1 MQESFVSRC
10 DLFECYAVICLQ
22 HIQTDIH
29 SKRGKHLFK
38 PIGKIHKMLR
48 NWGYYCRRWWLYLG
62 KIWAFLFYYLF
73 FIFYPPPSSPLSLS
87 VFCRILIGYHLFTC
101 KKLNLSNWIKYTNL
115 SRTYDV
121 FTCLPNARCLPSA
134 NTQYTNAFLL
144 LFSLAWGSH
153 SPWANDFKICLWVSA
168 LYIAMFVCLVYSKS
182 LCNQT
187 ISNYVFYLFAG
198 CALCMQWILIGFRG
212 IPQYFDLPWMN
223 IRSRLQQLIH
233 YAAATLLLL
242 YTFCFE

>member
-1 MQESFVSRC
+1 MVTLFGEDLSFS
-10 DLFECYAVICLQ
+10 LLL
-22 HIQTDIH
+22 
-29 SKRGKHLFK
+29 SL
-38 PIGKIHKMLR
+38 
-48 NWGYYCRRWWLYLG
+48 LY
-62 KIWAFLFYYLF
+62 FL
-73 FIFYPPPSSPLSLS
+73 PPPSSPLSLS

-187 ISNYVFYLFAG
+187 ISNYVFLFIRWLCFVYVVNFDRFSRNSTIFWFAMNEYQVTFTTANPLRSSHTIAPLHFLFWIVCYFAG
-198 CALCMQWILIGFRG
+198 AARSPFLNPHIIHTILRIVFLSV
-212 IPQYFDLPWMN
+212 FL
-223 IRSRLQQLIH
+223 
-233 YAAATLLLL
+233 
-242 YTFCFE
+242 